1 MIVTWQNSDKT
12 RARVLARGN
21 FSLEAGGLVNLLI
34 ALAAVSLSL
43 AGLLAWQGYW
53 PILLI
58 AVTQLVLIAWI
69 LIRAWEKTWVS
80 EIIEVCED
88 TISVIYRRH
97 RDKRQYEFV
106 TAWTVVELIQ
116 PDIAWY
122 SPRVILRSGAEQVEL
137 GSFLTSEEKLQLV
150 RQLQSAIRKHSALK
164 SAFDS

>member
-1 MIVTWQNSDKT
+1 MVVTWQNSDKM

-21 FSLEAGGLVNLLI
+21 FSLDAGGLVNLLM

-58 AVTQLVLIAWI
+58 AVIQLVLVAWI
-69 LIRAWEKTWVS
+69 LIRAWERTWVS
-80 EIIEVCED
+80 EVIEVCED
-88 TISVIYRRH
+88 SIRVVYQRRH
-97 RDKRQYEFV
+97 EKRQYELV
-106 TAWTVVELIQ
+106 TAWTVVELKQ

-122 SPRVILRSGAEQVEL
+122 SPRVILRSGTKQVEL